1 MKKLLIAGLALV
13 LWSAP
18 PALAD
23 DSRIVGLWK
32 AVGYTIDGVDHPM
45 EGLFIFTARYYSA
58 NVRFNYTSKGP
69 IDDANGNA
77 GPYTADGKQ
86 VVLGQWVQVHVRPG
100 DKKEPMLSRKGPDET
115 TSYHFEGNRLILT
128 FPSKNKYVLERITE

>member
-18 PALAD
+18 TARAD
-23 DSRIVGLWK
+23 DSRLVGAWK
-32 AVGYTIDGVDHPM
+32 AVIYTIDGVDHPM
-45 EGLFIFTARYYSA
+45 EGLFIFTAHHYSA

-77 GPYTADGKQ
+77 GPYSADGKQ
-86 VVLGQWVQVHVRPG
+86 VVLTQWVQMHVRPG
-100 DKKEPMLSRKGPDET
+100 DKKEPILSRKGPDEAA
-115 TSYHFEGNRLILT
+115 SYHLEGKRLILM

>member
-1 MKKLLIAGLALV
+1 MKKRLIAGMVLALCG
-13 LWSAP
+13 AT
-18 PALAD
+18 PAWAED
-23 DSRIVGLWK
+23 GRIVGLWK
-32 AVGYTIDGVDHPM
+32 AVSYTIDGVDHPM
-45 EGLFIFTARYYSA
+45 EGLFIFTARHYSA

-86 VVLGQWVQVHVRPG
+86 VVLVQWVQVHVRPG
-100 DKKEPMLSRKGPDET
+100 DKKEPILSRKGPDEA

-128 FPSKNKYVLERITE
+128 FPSTNKYVLERIIE

>member
-1 MKKLLIAGLALV
+1 MKKLLIAGLLLV
-13 LWSAP
+13 VCGAP
-18 PALAD
+18 RVQAE

-32 AVGYTIDGVDHPM
+32 AVSYTIDGVDYPM
-45 EGLFIFTARYYSA
+45 EGLFIFRAHYYSA

-100 DKKEPMLSRKGPDET
+100 DKKEPILSRKGPDEA